1 MQKVRVKIKSRK
13 VKDQARPFE
22 FGLQYANIEKS
33 QPDRIAWEDVEGVV
47 NVIGHNTPLSF
58 EFNPALPKIEF
69 VDIVFN
75 DITLFSTFENKMRTG
90 NKISALKIKQ
100 RDFDEILIVK
110 WDSSGCSG
118 DPVVCGFKYTACFAL
133 LDRSTQSGI
142 KCLKPL
148 L

>member
-33 QPDRIAWEDVEGVV
+33 QPERIVWEDVEGVV
-47 NVIGHNTPLSF
+47 NVIEYDNFFSFDPTP
-58 EFNPALPKIEF
+58 PKINS
-69 VDIVFN
+69 VDVVFN
-75 DITLFSTFENKMRTG
+75 DGTLFSKFENKMRVG
-90 NKISALKIKQ
+90 NKISALKLKQ
-100 RDFDEILIVK
+100 GNFDEIFIVK
-110 WDSSGCSG
+110 WGNSRCSG
-118 DPVVCGFKYTACFAL
+118 DPVCGYRYTACLAL
-133 LDRSTQSGI
+133 LDSSTQSGI